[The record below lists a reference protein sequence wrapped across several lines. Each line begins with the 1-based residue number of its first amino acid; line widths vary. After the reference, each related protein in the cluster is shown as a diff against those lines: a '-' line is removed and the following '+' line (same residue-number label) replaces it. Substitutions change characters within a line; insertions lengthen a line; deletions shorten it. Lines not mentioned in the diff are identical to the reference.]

1 MIMKPV
7 EGKSLVKA
15 VIDEIIYQIEQGSL
29 KPGDKLDSQRDLTK
43 KLNVGIGCVREAIQS
58 LNLAGIVNIRPGKG
72 VYINNISM
80 ESLLNPTQINIALS
94 FKNKK
99 DIMDFCDARE
109 VIEIGAIKY
118 IIKNIKEQD
127 ILELEKLIDDMSKFI
142 EENNTDLY
150 RIYDFKFHNL
160 LIKSTN
166 NHSLTNMYKFL
177 SKLLLESF
185 QLKSSNSRYITERGK
200 KEHEEILNAIK
211 SKDEKMIDLTIKK
224 HLDNSRIRI
233 IKELN

>member
-1 MIMKPV
+1 MKPV
-7 EGKSLVKA
+7 KGKSLVKA
-15 VIDEIIYQIEQGSL
+15 VIDEIIYQIEQGNL
-29 KPGDKLDSQRDLTK
+29 KPGDKLDSQRVLTK

-58 LNLAGIVNIRPGKG
+58 LSLAGIVNVRPGKG

-94 FKNKK
+94 FKSKK

-118 IIKNIKEQD
+118 IIKHIKEQD
-127 ILELEKLIDDMSKFI
+127 ILELEKLINDMSKFI

-150 RIYDFKFHNL
+150 RIYDFKFHHL
-160 LIKSTN
+160 LIKSAN
-166 NHSLTNMYKFL
+166 NKTLTNMYKFL
-177 SKLLLESF
+177 SELLLESF
-185 QLKSSNSRYITERGK
+185 QLKSSNSKHITERGK
-200 KEHEEILNAIK
+200 KEHQEILKAIK

-233 IKELN
+233 IKDLD

>member
-1 MIMKPV
+1 MKPV

-29 KPGDKLDSQRDLTK
+29 KPGDKLDSQRVLTK

-58 LNLAGIVNIRPGKG
+58 LSLAGIVNVRPGKG
-72 VYINNISM
+72 VYINNISI
-80 ESLLNPTQINIALS
+80 ESLFNPAQINIALS
-94 FKNKK
+94 FKSKK

-118 IIKNIKEQD
+118 IIKHIKEQD
-127 ILELEKLIDDMSKFI
+127 ILELEKLLDDMSKFI
-142 EENNTDLY
+142 EENHTDLF
-150 RIYDFKFHNL
+150 RICDFKFHTS
-160 LIKSTN
+160 LIKSADNQT
-166 NHSLTNMYKFL
+166 LTNMYKFL
-177 SKLLLESF
+177 SELLLESF
-185 QLKSSNSRYITERGK
+185 QLKKRDSKHVAEIGK

-233 IKELN
+233 IEELI